1 MYYTIIQ
8 IYFGKL
14 YNVNIPNYLNNQILF
29 NNNNKLY
36 LLCELNMQITVNKQ
50 PYISKPT
57 FSFYNH

>member
-36 LLCELNMQITVNKQ
+36 LFMHRYACLKICL
-50 PYISKPT
+50 P
-57 FSFYNH
+57 

>member
-29 NNNNKLY
+29 NNTNKLY
-36 LLCELNMQITVNKQ
+36 LLCELNMQIKHIN
-50 PYISKPT
+50 S
-57 FSFYNH
+57 